1 MRRPGKARM
10 QEVDVIVV
18 GGGSAG
24 ATVAA
29 RLSEDP
35 SRRVLLI
42 EAGQDTAPG
51 AVPADIRSI
60 FPAAYIN
67 RAYFWPGFAASLR
80 KDEPPAP
87 FLQPR
92 VMGGGSS
99 VMGMIA
105 LRGLP
110 TDYDGWERM
119 GARDWGW
126 QDVLPAFQAMTN
138 DLDEPAPRRNV
149 RGPNIVRRLPRER
162 WPLYMKRLEQ
172 AAAAQGIASHANIYD
187 TADDGFFVTPLS
199 QDDERA
205 TSARCY
211 LNAKA
216 RARDNLEIMT
226 NTRVLHIT
234 FAGTRVAGV
243 VAERAGQAITV
254 AAREVVVSAG
264 AVHSPAL
271 LLRSGVGPAAELR
284 ELGIAITADRQ
295 GVGRNY
301 QNHPQ
306 MHFAMTLKA
315 NSRLRADAQHYIMS
329 SQRFSSGVEG
339 CPKGDLFH
347 YYCGRVSP
355 KQFGLRM
362 AMVAACLYTPISRG
376 VVALRS
382 ADPNAPLRVEQRL
395 LSDPLDAKRMIM
407 AVRHAERLLLDPVVR
422 DCFEEIY
429 LMPRQAPLRLI
440 NDVGLSGMAKAIGA
454 TAVLAAPAPLRRA
467 MIGAAI
473 KPGRLV
479 ADEAATYAISDDEI
493 LAATGSSF
501 HPSSTCAIGAADN
514 PMAVVD
520 PECRVY
526 GVQGLRVADASVMP
540 QIVSANTN
548 MPTIMIGERVAEFMR
563 QKT

>member
-1 MRRPGKARM
+1 MHEA
-10 QEVDVIVV
+10 DVIVV
-18 GGGSAG
+18 GAGSAG

-42 EAGQDTAPG
+42 EAGRDTAPG

-67 RAYFWPGFAASLR
+67 RNYFWPAFTASLR
-80 KDEPPAP
+80 KDESPVP

-126 QDVLPAFQAMTN
+126 QDVLPTFQAMTN
-138 DLDEPAPRRNV
+138 DLDEPAQRRNV
-149 RGPNIVRRLPRER
+149 RGPNMVRRLPRER
-162 WPLYMKRLEQ
+162 WPLYMKHLEQ
-172 AAAAQGIASHANIYD
+172 AAVAQGIASHANIYD

-211 LNAKA
+211 LDVQA
-216 RARDNLEIMT
+216 RARGNLEIMT
-226 NTRVLHIT
+226 STRVLRIT
-234 FAGTRVAGV
+234 FAGTRVTGV
-243 VAERAGQAITV
+243 VAERAGEAITI

-284 ELGIAITADRQ
+284 ELGIAITAERP

-315 NSRLRADAQHYIMS
+315 NSRIRADAQHYIMT

-355 KQFGLRM
+355 KRFGLRM
-362 AMVAACLYTPISRG
+362 AVVAACLYTPISRG

-382 ADPNAPLRVEQRL
+382 ADPNAPPRVEQRL

-407 AVRHAERLLLDPVVR
+407 AVRHAERLLLDPAVR

-440 NDVGLSGMAKAIGA
+440 NDVGLSGVAKAIGA

-467 MIGAAI
+467 MIGVAI

-479 ADEAATYAISDDEI
+479 ADEASTYVISDDEI
-493 LAATGSSF
+493 LATTGSSF

-520 PECRVY
+520 PQCRVY

-548 MPTIMIGERVAEFMR
+548 MPSIMIGERVAEFMR
-563 QKT
+563 QET

>member
-1 MRRPGKARM
+1 M
-10 QEVDVIVV
+10 QEADVIVV
-18 GGGSAG
+18 GAGSAG

-67 RAYFWPGFAASLR
+67 RNYFWPGFAASLR
-80 KDEPPAP
+80 KDEPPVP

-126 QDVLPAFQAMTN
+126 QDVLPTFQAMTN

-149 RGPNIVRRLPRER
+149 RGPNMVRRLPRER
-162 WPLYMKRLEQ
+162 WPLYMKHLEQ
-172 AAAAQGIASHANIYD
+172 AAVAQGIASHANIYD

-211 LNAKA
+211 LNAEA
-216 RARDNLEIMT
+216 RARGNLEIMT
-226 NTRVLHIT
+226 STRVLRIT
-234 FAGTRVAGV
+234 FDGTRVTGI
-243 VAERAGQAITV
+243 VAERAGEAITI

-284 ELGIAITADRQ
+284 ELDIAITADRL

-315 NSRLRADAQHYIMS
+315 NSRVRADAQHYIMT

-355 KQFGLRM
+355 KRFGLRM

-407 AVRHAERLLLDPVVR
+407 AVRHAERLLLDPAVR

-440 NDVGLSGMAKAIGA
+440 NDVGLSGVAKAIGA

-479 ADEAATYAISDDEI
+479 ADEAATYPISDDEI
-493 LAATGSSF
+493 LATTGSSF

-520 PECRVY
+520 PQCRVY

>member
-1 MRRPGKARM
+1 M
-10 QEVDVIVV
+10 QQVDVIVV
-18 GGGSAG
+18 GAGSAG

-29 RLSEDP
+29 RLSEDR

-67 RAYFWPGFAASLR
+67 RDYFWPGFAASLR
-80 KDEPPAP
+80 QGEPPVP

-119 GARDWGW
+119 GARNWGW
-126 QDVLPAFQAMTN
+126 QDVLPTFQAMTS
-138 DLDEPAPRRNV
+138 DLDEPTPNRNV
-149 RGPNIVRRLPRER
+149 RGPNMVRRLPRER
-162 WPLYMKRLEQ
+162 WPLYMHRLEQ
-172 AAAAQGIASHANIYD
+172 AAAASGIASRANIYD

-211 LNAKA
+211 LNAEA
-216 RARDNLEIMT
+216 RARNNLEIMT
-226 NTRVLHIT
+226 DTRVLRVT
-234 FAGTRVAGV
+234 FDGTRVTGI
-243 VAERAGQAITV
+243 VAERAGDATTI

-271 LLRSGVGPAAELR
+271 LLRSGVGPAEELR
-284 ELGIAITADRQ
+284 ELGIVVTADRQ

-315 NSRLRADAQHYIMS
+315 NSRLRADAQHYIMT

-355 KQFGLRM
+355 KRFGLRM
-362 AMVAACLYTPISRG
+362 AMVAACLYAPVSRG
-376 VVALRS
+376 LVALRS
-382 ADPNAPLRVEQRL
+382 ADPSAPLRVEQRL
-395 LSDPLDAKRMIM
+395 LSDPMDAKRMIM
-407 AVRHAERLLLDPVVR
+407 AVRHAERLLLDPAVR

-440 NDVGLSGMAKAIGA
+440 NGVGMSGAVKAIGA

-467 MIGAAI
+467 MVGAAI

-479 ADEAATYAISDDEI
+479 ADEAATYPTSDDEI
-493 LAATGSSF
+493 LAASGASF

-514 PMAVVD
+514 PLAVVD

-548 MPTIMIGERVAEFMR
+548 MPTIMIAERVAEFMR
-563 QKT
+563 QGA